1 MFRKL
6 PSMGSVPNHKRRAP
20 IFVWGLVFCFSLSAM
35 WGQKRDCSVERMQ
48 KYASLIPVMQGPFAD
63 PILFERITR
72 GYALDYQLHRYQEAE
87 QVLQNALASSIRK
100 KNRCAEGLSAYALG
114 TIAINDHLSDA
125 GKWLHQAEAAFGAA
139 DSKMGVAR
147 AHYELAYIAYLNG
160 RLNESALKF
169 GSAASELEELGD
181 SVGGVLARLQQVERS
196 SDNPS
201 PDAYE
206 PLLTQAGT
214 IPSPYVQ
221 AVVLHAWG
229 DDDNRLGHYAKAM
242 EHYEASDKLFSACRC
257 ALADRSYLQ
266 TSMGRVE
273 RLQGRPQ
280 AALPHYRLAMRLQM
294 QAHDFTYLPQTIN
307 AMAVAYGS
315 MHNYALATVY
325 YKRAL
330 AVAHQIHS
338 TPFIQFL
345 EANLGYAYFQMGKPA
360 LAIPLLERA
369 VSLQTTAN
377 GHCTREGQ
385 LADAYL
391 AMNRFRD
398 AESEETRAIA
408 ACEKAGKKDDLSTG
422 YATRAKARMNIGKL
436 DDSLSDIRRSKS
448 LIEEIRADLAP
459 EDAYKQGYS
468 QRNMDIFDTIIS
480 ILTQMYR
487 NEEALETAEQARARA
502 FLDLLSAPHPSA
514 ATAVQQR
521 NTTTPLHGVM
531 PIALRDSPSLSG
543 TSRESLLKSDA
554 HAEAI
559 QPGEI
564 TSTLNRLHSTLLSYW
579 IANDKLYIWVARLGE
594 PIYEVSQTIK
604 PSELAELVRKTQSV
618 EVGASRGPL
627 VRSRGTGRFVVSGE
641 NHLVWRKLYNLL
653 ILPVADHL
661 PKQTGSLL
669 TIIPSGPLFRVAF
682 PALIDRSGHYLIEKY
697 AIHTSPAVGLLRYTE
712 ENDRTANGY
721 AARYIFVGNPAH
733 LPLLP
738 QGFRL
743 PPLPGAEAEVKAVSQ
758 LFPAS
763 QVTLLD
769 RNHAGMRQLEESLPE
784 ATVLH
789 FATHAVINDADPFSS
804 FLALNREFDGGE
816 LTVAKV
822 YGLRLHTKLV
832 VLSACRS
839 GLGEISGDGVAGFT
853 RAFFYSGTASVLA
866 ALWDVADE
874 PTARLL
880 PDFYRNLIAGQSRTE
895 ALRNAQLSLISDLRH
910 GKVAVSTAGGRTVL
924 SEDPL
929 FWAAFSLSGEP

>member
-1 MFRKL
+1 ME
-6 PSMGSVPNHKRRAP
+6 SIPNHQHRGRS
-20 IFVWGLVFCFSLSAM
+20 IVLLGLVFCFAFSSV
-35 WGQKRDCSVERMQ
+35 WGQKRNCSVERIQ
-48 KYASLIPVMQGPFAD
+48 KYASLMPVMQGSFAD
-63 PILFERITR
+63 PILFMRINR
-72 GYALDYQLHRYQEAE
+72 GYALDYQLHRYQEAK
-87 QVLQNALASSIRK
+87 QVFQEALASSIQK
-100 KNRCAEGLSAYALG
+100 KNSCAEGLSAYALADM
-114 TIAINDHLSDA
+114 AINDHLSDA
-125 GKWLHQAEAAFGAA
+125 KKWLTQAEAAFRNA

-147 AHYELAYIAYLNG
+147 AHYELAYVAYLDG
-160 RLNESALKF
+160 RVMESALQF
-169 GSAASELEELGD
+169 GSAASELEKLGD
-181 SVGGVLARLQQVERS
+181 SVSGVLARLQQVEKS
-196 SDNPS
+196 SDDPPS
-201 PDAYE
+201 DAYE
-206 PLLTQAGT
+206 LLLAQAGA

-242 EHYEASDKLFSACRC
+242 EHYETSDHLFSACQC

-280 AALPHYRLAMRLQM
+280 AALPHYRLAMHLQM

-330 AVAHQIHS
+330 AVAYRIHS

-360 LAIPLLERA
+360 LAVPLLERA
-369 VSLQTTAN
+369 VALQTTAN

-391 AMNRFRD
+391 AMDRFTD
-398 AESEETRAIA
+398 AESEETKAIT
-408 ACEKAGKKDDLSTG
+408 ACEKAVKKDDLSID
-422 YATRAKARMNIGKL
+422 YAARAKARMNIGKL

-448 LIEEIRADLAP
+448 LIEEIRANLAP
-459 EDAYKQGYS
+459 EDAYKQGYA
-468 QRNMDIFDTIIS
+468 QRNMDIFDTLIA
-480 ILTQMYR
+480 ILTQMNR

-502 FLDLLSAPHPSA
+502 FLDLLSGPHPSSA
-514 ATAVQQR
+514 IVAKQSG
-521 NTTTPLHGVM
+521 TPAPPQGLM
-531 PIALRDSPSLSG
+531 PIAFRDSPSLSG
-543 TSRESLLKSDA
+543 PTRESLLKSDA

-564 TSTLNRLHSTLLSYW
+564 TSTLYRLHSTLLSYW
-579 IANDKLYIWVARLGE
+579 IANDKLYIWVVGLGE
-594 PIYEVSQTIK
+594 PVYEVFQTIK
-604 PSELAELVRKTQSV
+604 PSELAELVRKTQPA
-618 EVGASRGPL
+618 EVAASRGTL
-627 VRSRGTGRFVVSGE
+627 VRSRGTGRYVVSGE
-641 NHLVWRKLYNLL
+641 SQLAWRKLYNLL

-661 PKQTGSLL
+661 PKQAGSLL

-682 PALIDRSGHYLIEKY
+682 PALIDRNGHYLIEKY

-721 AARYIFVGNPAH
+721 AANYVFVGNPAR
-733 LPLLP
+733 LPVLP

-743 PPLPGAEAEVKAVSQ
+743 PPLPGTEAEMKAVLQ

-763 QVTLLD
+763 QITLLD
-769 RNHAGMRQLEESLPE
+769 RNHAGMRQLEESLAD

-789 FATHAVINDADPFSS
+789 FATHAVIKDADPFSS

-816 LTVAKV
+816 LTVGKV
-822 YGLRLHTKLV
+822 YGLKLHTKLV

-853 RAFFYSGTASVLA
+853 RAFFYSGSASVLA
-866 ALWDVADE
+866 TLWDVADE

-880 PDFYRNLIAGQSRTE
+880 PDFYRNLIAGQSRAE

-910 GKVAVSTAGGRTVL
+910 GKVAVRTADGSVVL
-924 SEDPL
+924 SEAPL

>member
-1 MFRKL
+1 
-6 PSMGSVPNHKRRAP
+6 MGSVRNHQHLERS
-20 IFVWGLVFCFSLSAM
+20 IFVLGLVFCFAFSTV
-35 WGQKRDCSVERMQ
+35 WGQKRDCSLERIQ
-48 KYASLIPVMQGPFAD
+48 KYASLIPVMDGPFAD
-63 PILFERITR
+63 PVLFPRINR
-72 GYALDYQLHRYQEAE
+72 GYALNYQLHRYQDAE
-87 QVLQNALASSIRK
+87 QVFQETLASSIRK
-100 KNRCAEGLSAYALG
+100 KNSCAEGLSAYALAD
-114 TIAINDHLSDA
+114 IAINDHLSDA
-125 GKWLHQAEAAFGAA
+125 EKWLTQAEAAFWAA

-147 AHYELAYIAYLNG
+147 VHYELAYVAYLNG
-160 RLNESALKF
+160 RVKESALQF
-169 GSAASELEELGD
+169 GSAANELEELGD
-181 SVGGVLARLQQVERS
+181 SVSGVLAQLQQVEKS
-196 SDNPS
+196 SDNPP
-201 PDAYE
+201 PDAYK
-206 PLLTQAGT
+206 PLLAQAGA
-214 IPSPYVQ
+214 IPSAYVQ
-221 AVVLHAWG
+221 AVILHAWG

-242 EHYEASDKLFSACRC
+242 EHYQASDKLFFACRC

-280 AALPHYRLAMRLQM
+280 AALPHYRLAMHLQM

-345 EANLGYAYFQMGKPA
+345 EANLGYAYFQMGRPA
-360 LAIPLLERA
+360 LAVPLLERA

-377 GHCTREGQ
+377 GRCTREGQ

-391 AMNRFRD
+391 AMDRFRD

-408 ACEKAGKKDDLSTG
+408 ACEKAAKKDDLSID
-422 YATRAKARMNIGKL
+422 YATRAKIRMNIGKL

-468 QRNMDIFDTIIS
+468 QRNMDIFDTIIA
-480 ILTQMYR
+480 ILTQMNR
-487 NEEALETAEQARARA
+487 NEEALETAEQARGRA
-502 FLDLLSAPHPSA
+502 FLDLLSGPHLPTAIVKQSNTPAPVP
-514 ATAVQQR
+514 
-521 NTTTPLHGVM
+521 GVM
-531 PIALRDSPSLSG
+531 PVTLRDIPSLSG
-543 TSRESLLKSDA
+543 RESPLKSDA
-554 HAEAI
+554 HVEAI

-564 TSTLNRLHSTLLSYW
+564 TSALNRLHSTLLSYW

-604 PSELAELVRKTQSV
+604 PSELAALVRDTQPV
-618 EVGASRGPL
+618 EVGAPHGLADQKRDTAQ
-627 VRSRGTGRFVVSGE
+627 VVVSGG

-653 ILPVADHL
+653 ILPVADRL

-682 PALIDRSGHYLIEKY
+682 PALIDRNGHYLIEKY
-697 AIHTSPAVGLLRYTE
+697 AIHTSPAVGLLRYTQ

-721 AARYIFVGNPAH
+721 AARYVFVGNPARLPVLPKGFR

-738 QGFRL
+738 
-743 PPLPGAEAEVKAVSQ
+743 GAEEEVKAVSQ

-763 QVTLLD
+763 EVTLLD
-769 RNHAGMRQLEESLPE
+769 RNHAGMRQIEESLPE

-789 FATHAVINDADPFSS
+789 FATHAVINDIDPFSS
-804 FLALNREFDGGE
+804 FLALNRESDGGE
-816 LTVAKV
+816 LTVGKV
-822 YGLRLHTKLV
+822 YGLKLHTKLV

-866 ALWDVADE
+866 TLWDVADE

-880 PDFYRNLIAGQSRTE
+880 PNFYRNLLAGQSRAE
-895 ALRNAQLSLISDLRH
+895 ALRNAQLSLVSDLRH
-910 GKVAVSTAGGRTVL
+910 GKVAVKTVDGRMVL
-924 SEDPL
+924 SEDPV